1 MIKNSLVALFL
12 FLPSLSY
19 SFDLP
24 YTVNDTAI
32 YEDLEYLVRRILELD
47 YRYILNGSTNT
58 IRQEFYV
65 DSGTIL
71 GPLTLNK
78 TILNGSTQTYKTVTF
93 PPETFTVIPWDLDSG
108 TPLNGVYRIRSSDWN
123 FVANSSFE
131 HWTNGINNVPS
142 AWVLQGHSSVTRSN
156 TAVLGS
162 HSAEVTFSSGTDGEL
177 YFVYGADDLVDY
189 SYSAYVSKVTGA
201 GTARLVAQQNFG
213 AFTEDVTVD
222 LPDSA
227 GPSLVTLT
235 FSPSATGDY
244 RISFRAKTDST
255 STWRFDEVKV
265 QESKRIVTTY
275 TPLFIDDTSNGQ
287 AIWGYKN
294 FFGQIRFSSGTA
306 IGPGLAF
313 KEDTSL
319 GFFMPVTS
327 NTIGITGLMQPEQQ
341 ANCEALTPGQVG
353 AICTQNSA
361 TCPTAIATA
370 TTLGGYNCLSL
381 GTP

>member
-47 YRYILNGSTNT
+47 YRYILNGSTST

-78 TILNGSTQTYKTVTF
+78 SILVGSTQTYKTVTF
-93 PPETFTVIPWDLDSG
+93 PPETFTVIPWDLDSQ
-108 TPLNGVYRIRSSDWN
+108 TPLNGVYRVRSSDWN
-123 FVANSSFE
+123 FVANASFE
-131 HWTNGINNVPS
+131 SWTNGINNVPS

-177 YFVYGADDLVDY
+177 YFVYGAHDLVDY
-189 SYSAYVSKVTGA
+189 TYSTYVSKVTGT
-201 GTARLVAQQNFG
+201 GEARLVAQQNFG
-213 AFTEDVTVD
+213 AFTEDLSVD
-222 LPDSA
+222 LPDGA
-227 GPSLVTLT
+227 GPNLVTLT
-235 FSPSATGDY
+235 FNPSATGDY
-244 RISFRAKTDST
+244 RLSFRAKTDST

-265 QESKRIVTTY
+265 QESKRIATTF
-275 TPLFIDDTSNGQ
+275 TPHFIDDYSDQ
-287 AIWGYKN
+287 AIWNTKK
-294 FFGQIRFSSGTA
+294 FFVAPRITSGTSV
-306 IGPGLAF
+306 GPGISF
-313 KEDTSL
+313 ITDTSL
-319 GFFMPVTS
+319 GFYTPSS
-327 NTIGITGLMQPEQQ
+327 NTITASGILGLEQQ
-341 ANCEALTPGQVG
+341 SSCDALTPNAVG
-353 AICTQNSA
+353 ELCAQNSA
-361 TCPTAIATA
+361 TCPISISTNTSIRGFA
-370 TTLGGYNCLSL
+370 CLS
-381 GTP
+381 TTVP